1 MNNKNHYVTLIA
13 TDIKGSFDQ
22 VFPSRLSNTDM
33 DPLYIPWIQHWA
45 TNKTM
50 RFRHNNRLDLTSYTV
65 NRGIPQGSPLSAF
78 LFSTNIKNAMKPRIL
93 YGRPVVS
100 KKPHISMLTRSREAF
115 LGISLFSRK
124 AK

>member
-1 MNNKNHYVTLIA
+1 MPHFLRDYTDVSCLRLPEAGISYNSSAKVERCYYGISSAFTGPVIA
-13 TDIKGSFDQ
+13 GEG
-22 VFPSRLSNTDM
+22 
-33 DPLYIPWIQHWA
+33 
-45 TNKTM
+45 
-50 RFRHNNRLDLTSYTV
+50 TSYCWM
-65 NRGIPQGSPLSAF
+65 L
-78 LFSTNIKNAMKPRIL
+78 RIL